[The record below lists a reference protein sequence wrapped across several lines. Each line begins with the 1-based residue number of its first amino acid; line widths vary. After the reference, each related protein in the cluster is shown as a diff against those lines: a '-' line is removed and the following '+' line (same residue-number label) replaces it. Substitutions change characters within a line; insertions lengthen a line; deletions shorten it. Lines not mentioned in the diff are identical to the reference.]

1 MLRKYCARLGD
12 NGRCRGNS
20 FGRIWHEP
28 TGQYRTARRTWQGVY
43 PYREKVKAMKTVVIG
58 GGVIG
63 LLSAYELAKRGR
75 DVVVI
80 DKGRFGM
87 GASLGNAGWVTPSL
101 SGPVP
106 APGIV
111 GESIKWML
119 RPDSPLYVKPTAVPA
134 MLGWLLSFWR
144 YCNTQSYQAG
154 FQATADLNQR
164 TMADFDA
171 LKDEGFEFEM
181 YEKGLLFVGLS
192 DKAIERMMVDFRD
205 LAKHG
210 FGEPIQFTKAETLDR
225 EPALKDGIAGS
236 VLMPQE
242 RHVRPEQ
249 LNEAALKWLRQNE
262 VTLMEDVE
270 VFGFQHQGGKVS
282 AVETTR
288 GVIEA
293 DEVLLATGAEVGQLA
308 KYLGVRIPMQA
319 GKGYSITV
327 TGPALK
333 LQGPMYMFED
343 RIAVSP
349 FENNLRIAGTM
360 ELSGVN
366 KKFDKRRVAAIRTG
380 AHRFLKNWEEGEAV
394 HEWVGMRPMVPDGI
408 PVIGA
413 LPRFSNAFIASGHAM
428 LGTTL
433 GPTTAAIIAEVM
445 VEGKTASNL
454 APFSPARFS

>member
-1 MLRKYCARLGD
+1 
-12 NGRCRGNS
+12 
-20 FGRIWHEP
+20 
-28 TGQYRTARRTWQGVY
+28 
-43 PYREKVKAMKTVVIG
+43 MKTVVIG

-63 LLSAYELAKRGR
+63 LLSAYELALRGR

-80 DKGRFGM
+80 DKGKFGE

-111 GESIKWML
+111 GESIRWMI

-171 LKDEGFEFEM
+171 LQANGFEFEM
-181 YEKGLLFVGLS
+181 YQDGLLFVGLTR
-192 DKAIERMMVDFRD
+192 KAIDSMMVDFRD
-205 LAKHG
+205 LARHG
-210 FGEPIQFTKAETLDR
+210 FGEPIEYTKDETLDR

-249 LNEAALKWLRQNE
+249 LNDAALKWLRENE
-262 VTLMEDVE
+262 VTLMPDTE
-270 VFGFQHQGGKVS
+270 VFGFQHQGGKVTG
-282 AVETTR
+282 VETTR
-288 GVIEA
+288 GVIPTA
-293 DEVLLATGAEVGQLA
+293 EVLIATGAEAAALT
-308 KYLGVRIPMQA
+308 KKLGVRVPMQA

-327 TGPALK
+327 DGPALQLK
-333 LQGPMYMFED
+333 GPMYMFED

-349 FENNLRIAGTM
+349 FENSLRIAGTM
-360 ELSGVN
+360 ELSGLN
-366 KKFDKRRVAAIRTG
+366 NNFDRRRVDAIRTG
-380 AHRFLKNWEEGEAV
+380 ASRFLKDWEVGESIR
-394 HEWVGMRPMVPDGI
+394 EWVGMRPMVPDGL

-413 LPRFSNAFIASGHAM
+413 LPRFGNAFIASGHAM

-433 GPTTAAIIAEVM
+433 GPTTAAVIAEVM
-445 VEGKTASNL
+445 TEGKTGSNL
-454 APFSPARFS
+454 KPFDPARFS